1 MTSNRNLD
9 AVGTMDRR
17 SLLLGGA
24 LLLATGARPAAAA
37 ADLPLARALPQHLAA
52 ALARGL
58 PLTVMVSLPGCPFC
72 KVVRDSHLAPLLRD
86 QAVAVVQVD
95 MGSSQ
100 PLLDSGGQP
109 VTHAEQVQRW
119 GVKVAPSLLFFGRQG
134 KEVADRL
141 VGALLPDFYGAYLA
155 QRLETARQSLA

>member
-1 MTSNRNLD
+1 MTQAINLPT
-9 AVGTMDRR
+9 ASPIARR
-17 SLLLGGA
+17 RLLLGGA
-24 LLLATGARPAAAA
+24 LVLATSVSHGAEMALPPAYAF
-37 ADLPLARALPQHLAA
+37 PQHLAA

-72 KVVRDSHLAPLLRD
+72 KVVRDSHLAPLLRE

-95 MGSSQ
+95 MGSTL
-100 PLLDSGGQP
+100 PLLGAQGQAG
-109 VTHAEQVQRW
+109 THAEQVRRW
-119 GVKVAPSLLFFGRQG
+119 GVKVAPTLLFFGRQG
-134 KEVADRL
+134 NEVAERL

>member
-1 MTSNRNLD
+1 MNRAPTL
-9 AVGTMDRR
+9 TLPPSLPRR
-17 SLLLGGA
+17 TLLLGGA
-24 LLLATGARPAAAA
+24 LLLATGASRGAELT
-37 ADLPLARALPQHLAA
+37 LPLAQSIPQHLAA

-72 KVVRDSHLAPLLRD
+72 KVVRESHLAPLLRE

-95 MGSSQ
+95 MGSTLT
-100 PLLDSGGQP
+100 LLSGSGQP
-109 VTHAEQVQRW
+109 GTHAEQVRRW
-119 GVKVAPSLLFFGRQG
+119 GVKVAPTLLFFGRQG
-134 KEVADRL
+134 NEVAERL

>member
-1 MTSNRNLD
+1 MASSRNLD
-9 AVGTMDRR
+9 AVGTMARR

-24 LLLATGARPAAAA
+24 LLLATSASRSAA

-58 PLTVMVSLPGCPFC
+58 PLTVMVSLPNCPFC

-86 QAVAVVQVD
+86 QALAVVQVD
-95 MGSSQ
+95 MGSTL
-100 PLLDSGGQP
+100 PLLDGGGQP
-109 VTHAEQVQRW
+109 LTHAEQVQRW
-119 GVKVAPSLLFFGRQG
+119 GIKVAPSLLFFGRQG
-134 KEVADRL
+134 KEVAERL
-141 VGALLPDFYGAYLA
+141 VGALLPDFYGAYLS

>member
-1 MTSNRNLD
+1 MPSSRNLD
-9 AVGTMDRR
+9 AVGTMARR

-24 LLLATGARPAAAA
+24 LLLATGARPAAA
-37 ADLPLARALPQHLAA
+37 DLPLARDLPQHLAA

-58 PLTVMVSLPGCPFC
+58 PLTVMVSLPNCPFC

-86 QAVAVVQVD
+86 QSVAVVQVD
-95 MGSSQ
+95 MGSTL
-100 PLLDSGGQP
+100 PLLDGGGQP
-109 VTHAEQVQRW
+109 LTHAEQVQRW

-141 VGALLPDFYGAYLA
+141 VGALLPDFYGAYLS

>member
-1 MTSNRNLD
+1 MTQASNLLT
-9 AVGTMDRR
+9 ASPIARR
-17 SLLLGGA
+17 RLLLGGA
-24 LLLATGARPAAAA
+24 LVLATSVSHGAEMALPPAYAF
-37 ADLPLARALPQHLAA
+37 PQHLAA

-72 KVVRDSHLAPLLRD
+72 KVVRDSHLAPLLRE

-95 MGSSQ
+95 MGSTL
-100 PLLDSGGQP
+100 PLLGAQGQAG
-109 VTHAEQVQRW
+109 THAEQVRRW
-119 GVKVAPSLLFFGRQG
+119 GVKVAPTLLFFGRQG
-134 KEVADRL
+134 NEVAERL

>member
-1 MTSNRNLD
+1 MTPTRNSRTATLV
-9 AVGTMDRR
+9 ARR

-24 LLLATGARPAAAA
+24 LVLVTGASQGAEVA
-37 ADLPLARALPQHLAA
+37 LPLAHAFPQHLAA

-72 KVVRDSHLAPLLRD
+72 KVVRDSHLAPLLRE

-95 MGSSQ
+95 MGSTLT
-100 PLLDSGGQP
+100 LLGAQGLAG
-109 VTHAEQVQRW
+109 THAEQVRRW
-119 GVKVAPSLLFFGRQG
+119 GVKVAPTLLFFGRQG
-134 KEVADRL
+134 NEVAERL